1 MSDREDERRMVE
13 AMLDAEVLRNPPKT
27 QEEVC
32 AIAARCFVAVNG
44 PIHDDHH
51 LIEAAYAGAQ
61 GFFGEAFKKA
71 DEGQRWTWIDM
82 LEHALREASRSADSK
97 PFPI

>member
-1 MSDREDERRMVE
+1 MSDREHERRMVE

-27 QEEVC
+27 QEDVC

-82 LEHALREASRSADSK
+82 LEHALREASRPAKSK